1 MLKNGLQTYSRKELT
16 GYLVG
21 LAGQNIIYNITA
33 AALMFY
39 FQSVIFLPAMAYSTI
54 VAIARVW
61 DAINDP
67 MMGNIVD
74 KTRTKWGKC
83 KPYLLFVPAVV
94 LVTTI
99 LPFFNMQYSAHTQ
112 TVVNTE
118 TVMLTLVSDKEAV
131 ADGFAEYYVDESG
144 NKYFWNNE
152 MEKFTTESGEFA
164 ISKLSEVKN
173 HVFDAENGV
182 YSFDIVEYEATSMG
196 KKVLIVGW
204 AGFSYIL
211 WGMSYTAGDIPL
223 WGVTSL
229 MTEDEKDRSKILA
242 LARIVASAGAIGMLV
257 QFIAPSLKGT
267 VGSLFHIE
275 DDATQLQYSFII
287 LAVVL
292 TLLASV
298 MFQFAGL
305 SVKEKVKP
313 RTEKTYTMKEN
324 FATRWSC
331 KPFRQLLVSGILRS
345 PIQLLST
352 SALTLVIYYYF
363 DNDPG
368 RALGGENGPNIG
380 LIVKVAIIAIGI
392 FGGMLV
398 ASAVTPALAEKYEKK
413 TLYNF
418 YSVVGA
424 LPFGLVLALY
434 AIFREK
440 LITSLAA
447 SVIMG
452 IVFFAAS
459 WAMGGL
465 NVLQSVMIAD
475 CVDYEEYHHGVRP
488 DGVFFSGQSFITKL
502 SAGIATIIQG
512 VVFSAVHWSDDIIK
526 AANDALAAGT
536 ASFAIDY
543 EKFAFAMFFLV
554 SIPPMIGLLLSA
566 LPTLKYEISNA
577 KHKEMLT
584 ALVANRKTEEAA
596 E

>member
-1 MLKNGLQTYSRKELT
+1 MVKNGLQTYSKKELT

-21 LAGQNIIYNITA
+21 LAGQNIIYNISA

-61 DAINDP
+61 DAVNDP
-67 MMGNIVD
+67 MMGSIVD
-74 KTRTKWGKC
+74 KTHTKWGKC

-99 LPFFNMQYSAHTQ
+99 LPFLNVQYDTGMSTWQ
-112 TVVNTE
+112 
-118 TVMLTLVSDKEAV
+118 
-131 ADGFAEYYVDESG
+131 
-144 NKYFWNNE
+144 
-152 MEKFTTESGEFA
+152 
-164 ISKLSEVKN
+164 
-173 HVFDAENGV
+173 
-182 YSFDIVEYEATSMG
+182 
-196 KKVLIVGW
+196 KVLVVGW
-204 AGFSYIL
+204 AGLSYIM

-229 MTEDEKDRSKILA
+229 MTEDEKDRSKVLA

-287 LAVVL
+287 LAIIL
-292 TLLASV
+292 TVIASV
-298 MFQFAGL
+298 MFQFSGL

-324 FATRWSC
+324 FSTMWSC

-368 RALGGENGPNIG
+368 RALGGENGLNIS
-380 LIVKVAIIAIGI
+380 LILKVVIIAIGI

-398 ASAVTPALAEKYEKK
+398 ASAVTPSLTAKFEKK

-424 LPFGLVLALY
+424 VPFGLVLVLY
-434 AIFREK
+434 VIFKDK
-440 LITSLAA
+440 LITSMGA
-447 SVIMG
+447 SIFMG
-452 IVFFAAS
+452 VVFFAAS

-488 DGVFFSGQSFITKL
+488 DGVFFAGQSFITKL

-512 VVFSAVHWSDDIIK
+512 AVFSAVHWSDDIIK

-536 ASFAIDY
+536 ASFAVDY

-554 SIPPMIGLLLSA
+554 SIPPMIGLVLSA
-566 LPTLKYEISNA
+566 IPTLKYEITNK
-577 KHKEMLT
+577 KHKEILDT
-584 ALVANRKTEEAA
+584 LVANRQSDTKA